1 MCNNESA
8 VLRCPGA
15 TYGRI
20 LYKVLVLIHIHL
32 AVLKTA
38 VGSSGRFSAR
48 ARTSESLSHQLSHAR
63 SRVYRERTGNVS
75 LTAIGLRVHYRA
87 KASSSQVGQNT
98 QHGHT
103 TDAKFEHLRA

>member
-1 MCNNESA
+1 M
-8 VLRCPGA
+8 LRCPGA

-48 ARTSESLSHQLSHAR
+48 ARTSESLSHAR
-63 SRVYRERTGNVS
+63 SRVYRAARERNV
-75 LTAIGLRVHYRA
+75 
-87 KASSSQVGQNT
+87 
-98 QHGHT
+98 
-103 TDAKFEHLRA
+103 